1 MIRIPTFRGDVHQL
15 QSDADDTLNLV
26 SDTTINFSTPKMKYY
41 SGGVETDFEI
51 KIQITVMGAASITL
65 VSDGGGDLGDGWRIR
80 ALNQYMYFGSDIVTD
95 ETYTTNI
102 ITLKNHA
109 TQANRIT
116 FFYSALD
123 VRKNIKLPSDKK
135 IYWNDTNQYISGTRY
150 EYNY

>member
-1 MIRIPTFRGDVHQL
+1 MLNQL

-26 SDTTINFSTPKMKYY
+26 SDTIINFSTPKMKYY

-51 KIQITVMGAASITL
+51 RNTNNSNGATSITL

-109 TQANRIT
+109 TQTNRIT
-116 FFYSALD
+116 FFYCCFRCK
-123 VRKNIKLPSDKK
+123 RK
-135 IYWNDTNQYISGTRY
+135 Y
-150 EYNY
+150 